1 MDHPRKEKN
10 LRKHRIL
17 VAPLDWGLG
26 HATRCIPV
34 IRELL
39 NQDCEVWMAGEG
51 SQQNLLQQEFPDLP
65 FLHLDGYR
73 VHYARSATGLL
84 LSIFQQTNKILQAIR
99 KENAWLKKKVK
110 EHDFDAVI
118 SDNRYGLYHSSIPC
132 VFITHQLT
140 IKSFF
145 GKWTEKFLQK
155 INYRY
160 INRFSA
166 CWVPDA
172 AGENNL
178 AGELS
183 HPLKKP
189 VVPVKYIG
197 HLSGLS
203 AHSPLADAGKK
214 DHLLIIIS
222 GPEPQRSILENKII
236 TEISHYNG
244 TATIV
249 RGLPAVVSIIPS
261 TNMIKFYNHLSTE
274 AMNKEMKQAAYV
286 ISRCGYSTVMD
297 LIQLQKKSILIPT
310 PGQTEQ
316 QYLAGYLSQ
325 KQLACCIPQKEFSLA
340 HALQKARLFLYQ
352 LPLMDNEN
360 TREKIIAEFISSL
373 AASK

>member
-1 MDHPRKEKN
+1 
-10 LRKHRIL
+10 
-17 VAPLDWGLG
+17 
-26 HATRCIPV
+26 
-34 IRELL
+34 
-39 NQDCEVWMAGEG
+39 
-51 SQQNLLQQEFPDLP
+51 
-65 FLHLDGYR
+65 
-73 VHYARSATGLL
+73 
-84 LSIFQQTNKILQAIR
+84 
-99 KENAWLKKKVK
+99 
-110 EHDFDAVI
+110 
-118 SDNRYGLYHSSIPC
+118 
-132 VFITHQLT
+132 
-140 IKSFF
+140 
-145 GKWTEKFLQK
+145 
-155 INYRY
+155 
-160 INRFSA
+160 
-166 CWVPDA
+166 
-172 AGENNL
+172 
-178 AGELS
+178 
-183 HPLKKP
+183 
-189 VVPVKYIG
+189 
-197 HLSGLS
+197 
-203 AHSPLADAGKK
+203 LADAGKK